1 MIIKT
6 RQNLKKKEIVNNLK
20 STIGFSSKNLLKITD
35 DIIDVIIDVLA
46 KDKKLNIKNFG
57 SFKILDKKERLG
69 RNPKNKKKF
78 IISSR
83 KSISFL
89 SAKKLNRA
97 VNDY

>member
-1 MIIKT
+1 MSNYKNSNYTKKDISKEINLTIGLTKSHSDLLSADIISI
-6 RQNLKKKEIVNNLK
+6 LKKLIK
-20 STIGFSSKNLLKITD
+20 SNKI
-35 DIIDVIIDVLA
+35 
-46 KDKKLNIKNFG
+46 NIKNFG

>member
-1 MIIKT
+1 MIKT

-57 SFKILDKKERLG
+57 SFKIIFKNKREG
-69 RNPKNKKKF
+69 RNPKNKEKF
-78 IISSR
+78 MILPR
-83 KSISFL
+83 NTVRFKASIL
-89 SAKKLNRA
+89 LKQKINEI
-97 VNDY
+97 